1 MRHIRFLCALSSAL
15 VLALIAPQPASAT
28 RTTVDG
34 GAIFSLS
41 GYCSPNAVGTLDCAP
56 TSLPTGINIGGT
68 TYDSFWVNSNGT
80 VSFGSIESHLATQNS
95 DPPTSATFTSLA
107 DFGSTPVFSPNFAD
121 GPGYFN
127 FSGGGDYDGSFVAD
141 TTLTGSGFTV
151 DFYTCGSPLF
161 CGPRTADLLT
171 GATFNQADY
180 DNFQGLSFTVSQLSQ
195 LGPGV
200 GTGQEQFES
209 GLAFLLSNPPAVY
222 TMSLAELL
230 GGGFQVDYI
239 YNGSATG
246 QVRPSGFSFPG
257 TLVEGTAPLSNR
269 SYIFNSLGEL
279 VQGVPEPSTWMS
291 MLLGFGLMGFALRQ
305 QRRRAAA

>member
-41 GYCSPNAVGTLDCAP
+41 GYCSPNAVGTPDCAP

-195 LGPGV
+195 LGPGASRD
-200 GTGQEQFES
+200 QAAQARYRAA
-209 GLAFLLSNPPAVY
+209 LARSVPSDGRKA
-222 TMSLAELL
+222 A
-230 GGGFQVDYI
+230 
-239 YNGSATG
+239 
-246 QVRPSGFSFPG
+246 RPSRRR
-257 TLVEGTAPLSNR
+257 VEL
-269 SYIFNSLGEL
+269 
-279 VQGVPEPSTWMS
+279 
-291 MLLGFGLMGFALRQ
+291 AL
-305 QRRRAAA
+305 QRRVLRAARFRQPRADGRTIGRRGRPARLCARSSGAALTPDAYGLR